1 MKESLYNG
9 KSKLFISETEGRK
22 KLKFG
27 EVIVLITVKI
37 FWDKTKQKISDLN
50 DFLTSIQNLE
60 SNFWSV
66 DL

>member
-9 KSKLFISETEGRK
+9 KSKLFISGTEGRI

-27 EVIVLITVKI
+27 EVIVLISVKN
-37 FWDKTKQKISDLN
+37 FWDKTNQKISDLN

-60 SNFWSV
+60 SNFWSG